1 MAKMKEQKVIKIDP
15 ANLNRVEAHA
25 LLVGAIG
32 PRPIAFVSTVGQQ
45 GINNLAPFSF
55 FTALSVKPAIV
66 GFAVARKRA
75 GQKKDTLINIEETK
89 EFVINVV
96 TEELAQAMNL
106 TSGEYAYEVDEF
118 KVANLTPAPSDLIKA
133 PRVAESPLNL
143 ECKLLQ
149 ILEFGQFPTLTSFII
164 GEVLRVHIQEEVC
177 VDGVIKALKL
187 KAIGRLGEDFYC
199 KTRDIFE
206 MKRPTGPF

>member
-1 MAKMKEQKVIKIDP
+1 
-15 ANLNRVEAHA
+15 
-25 LLVGAIG
+25 
-32 PRPIAFVSTVGQQ
+32 
-45 GINNLAPFSF
+45 
-55 FTALSVKPAIV
+55 
-66 GFAVARKRA
+66 VARKRA

-177 VDGVIKALKL
+177 ADGVIKALKL

-206 MKRPTGPF
+206 MKRPPGPF